1 MSKVQFLLLDKNLIT
16 DTNISDKE
24 YRIYTYLLYLYNADK
39 KGSYPSLETISNAL
53 NISVTTVKKSIK
65 NLVNLGY
72 MKIEKEKCSKG
83 YFNIYKGFKHLIT
96 GGKKRKSVKKK
107 DNTPVDSNGEKP
119 LDGQVHADELLESA
133 APELQAN
140 DLTSIDPKEIE
151 LVSNET
157 GLEENQAKEL
167 LKIANTSRILE
178 VYEYSKDRAN
188 ELFSYMFSAIKNNW
202 TIRKNCAPAQ
212 VIYANNENI
221 EISFGNYT
229 SNNSKR
235 MANANKN
242 IETGRGNYTSNNSK
256 RMANAQV
263 SEKIKREIEELEA
276 NISNGYV
283 DLLGWY

>member
-1 MSKVQFLLLDKNLIT
+1 MSNIQFTQVPNTIIKDKKTSSNEKV
-16 DTNISDKE
+16 
-24 YRIYTYLLYLYNADK
+24 IYIYLLSLYNDVK
-39 KGSYPSLETISNAL
+39 KCSYPSLETISNAL

-83 YFNIYKGFKHLIT
+83 YFNIYKNFKHLIT
-96 GGKKRKSVKKK
+96 GGKKRKLVKKK
-107 DNTPVDSNGEKP
+107 DDIPVDSNGEKP
-119 LDGQVHADELLESA
+119 LDGQVHADELLDSA

-188 ELFSYMFSAIKNNW
+188 ELFSYMFSAIKKNW
-202 TIRKNCAPAQ
+202 IIRKNYAPAQ

-221 EISFGNYT
+221 ET
-229 SNNSKR
+229 V
-235 MANANKN
+235 
-242 IETGRGNYTSNNSK
+242 RGNYTSNNSK
-256 RMANAQV
+256 R
-263 SEKIKREIEELEA
+263 IKRQISEEEIRVAEELE
-276 NISNGYV
+276 N
-283 DLLGWY
+283 DLLAWYQ